1 MFMSLGMVQAGH
13 AGTCVTDLR
22 SPRGSGTAVEWK
34 SQKQVLSV
42 DLGSNVCRLPSDQGF
57 CEQVP

>member
-22 SPRGSGTAVEWK
+22 SPRGSETVVEWK

-42 DLGSNVCRLPSDQGF
+42 DLGF
-57 CEQVP
+57 